1 MVPTETT
8 EAVPFSATPEVSG
21 RGNKA
26 STPFVVEPPP
36 HGINCSS
43 ITTGTPASAVP
54 TFPRKENELVIMN
67 IVKTLNEAS
76 VKLETDWLEREKRQ
90 RQVEAEWLES
100 TMESGGRQRQDEL
113 KYLEVIKSQQR
124 EIQQLH
130 HLRDEDRM
138 EIIKKDAKL
147 IKIKAE
153 IMTLHVTL
161 NKRKR
166 ITTELE
172 ENNPAVQNAIQGINL
187 IV

>member
-1 MVPTETT
+1 MNVSELETDVNETDVSELVVRMVPTETT
-8 EAVPFSATPEVSG
+8 EAAPFSATPEVSG

-67 IVKTLNEAS
+67 IAKTLKEAS
-76 VKLETDWLEREKRQ
+76 VKLETDWLEGERRQ

-100 TMESGGRQRQDEL
+100 IMESGRRQRQDEL

-130 HLRDEDRM
+130 HLRDD
-138 EIIKKDAKL
+138 
-147 IKIKAE
+147 
-153 IMTLHVTL
+153 VY
-161 NKRKR
+161 
-166 ITTELE
+166 
-172 ENNPAVQNAIQGINL
+172 
-187 IV
+187 